1 MHSILVVEADDHALS
16 GRGDE
21 LLLDGYEVLP
31 ARTAHQAQNKLTES
45 QPDALVLGALDS
57 PVASLALLRQLRGGE
72 ISRADPRLPVLAI
85 GADSDHGAARFY
97 QAGADIALP
106 STASPLLIKGALDAL
121 AARAAGEQQRRR
133 VLRSG
138 GLSVDCDAR
147 VASIDATP
155 IPLTRLEFDLL
166 QTLAGQPQRTF
177 TKAQLTQDVWGYD
190 PAVAGVSR
198 TVDSH
203 AARLRTKL
211 RAAGPDDLMQ
221 TVRGVGY
228 RLTR

>member
-1 MHSILVVEADDHALS
+1 MHSVLILEADDHTLT
-16 GRGDE
+16 GHGDE
-21 LLLDGYEVLP
+21 LLLDGHEVL
-31 ARTAHQAQNKLTES
+31 TAHTNHQAQTKLTQG

-57 PVASLALLRQLRGGE
+57 PAASLALLRQLRAGE
-72 ISRADPRLPVLAI
+72 IARADPRLPVLAI
-85 GADSDHGAARFY
+85 GADSDHAAARYY

-147 VASIDATP
+147 VASLDATP
-155 IPLTRLEFDLL
+155 VALTRLEFDLL
-166 QTLAGQPQRTF
+166 QTLAREPHRTF
-177 TKAQLTQDVWGYD
+177 TKSELAAEVWGYD
-190 PAVAGVSR
+190 PAVAGIGR

-203 AARLRTKL
+203 AARLRHKL
-211 RAAGPDDLMQ
+211 NAAGPDALVQ